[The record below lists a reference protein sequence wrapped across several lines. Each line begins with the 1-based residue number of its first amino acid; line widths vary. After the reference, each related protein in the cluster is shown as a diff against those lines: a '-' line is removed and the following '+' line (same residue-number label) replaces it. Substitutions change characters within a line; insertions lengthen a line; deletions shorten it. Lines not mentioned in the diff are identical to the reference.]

1 MATDPILGYRIRE
14 GVRRAV
20 AARDAGWSSIAA
32 VVVEFGK
39 ADVEVRLPLSDMH
52 SPKAVVVRDYRY
64 IRSVEY
70 PTATLGTQPSPI
82 AVSPVRSPLVLAS
95 LTPIALVKL
104 V

>member
-20 AARDAGWSSIAA
+20 AARNAGWSSIAA
-32 VVVEFGK
+32 IIVEVGC
-39 ADVEVRLPLSDMH
+39 ADAAVRLPLSDLH
-52 SPKAVVVRDYRY
+52 SPKAIVVRDYRY
-64 IRSVEY
+64 VRSVEY
-70 PTATLGTQPSPI
+70 PTATLGSQPPPIVVSPI
-82 AVSPVRSPLVLAS
+82 RSLQVLAS